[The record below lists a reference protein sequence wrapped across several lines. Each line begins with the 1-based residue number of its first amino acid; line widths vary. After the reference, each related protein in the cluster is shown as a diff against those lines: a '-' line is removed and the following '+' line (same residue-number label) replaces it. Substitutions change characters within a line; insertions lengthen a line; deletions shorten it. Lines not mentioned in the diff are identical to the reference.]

1 MLPRSPQL
9 GHHQPSN
16 LRFYITIHTSTDKL
30 QNFVMDVS
38 KKGRVHNNDASV
50 ISLCEICINDYLHF
64 LRISQN
70 ISRTFHPNP
79 YLCIW
84 LHLTCLHHHHHHI
97 ITSAHLSHFNCRVND
112 NQQPHRPLTSAASH
126 HPSHFNPHPEIESF

>member
-1 MLPRSPQL
+1 MSCYLARHNLVTINHPICA
-9 GHHQPSN
+9 SN
-16 LRFYITIHTSTDKL
+16 TSTVKL

-84 LHLTCLHHHHHHI
+84 LHLTCLHHHHI
-97 ITSAHLSHFNCRVND
+97 ITS
-112 NQQPHRPLTSAASH
+112 SH
-126 HPSHFNPHPEIESF
+126 HLISTILIAE